1 MDMDDTLPI
10 MTIQQIG
17 HHTAGDTPGS
27 QRNGL
32 GRHPIP
38 EVVGHISNS
47 ISLYNKH
54 LRRRRRVQE
63 TWDTS

>member
-32 GRHPIP
+32 GRHQIL

-47 ISLYNKH
+47 NLP
-54 LRRRRRVQE
+54 V
-63 TWDTS
+63 